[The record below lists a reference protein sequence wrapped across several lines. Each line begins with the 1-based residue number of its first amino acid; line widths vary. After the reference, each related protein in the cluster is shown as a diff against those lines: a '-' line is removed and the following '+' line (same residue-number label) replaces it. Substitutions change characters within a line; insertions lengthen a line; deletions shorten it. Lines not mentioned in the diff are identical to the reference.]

1 MQAPDETVM
10 VFLCGNTGRDDRVKV
25 KNRQYRQ
32 GGRGLFRFRPCALR
46 PHYDATILVF
56 VNDRLRLAE
65 TKLAHKR

>member
-32 GGRGLFRFRPCALR
+32 GSGGEDFFAFGHAPFALIMTPPYLFL
-46 PHYDATILVF
+46 
-56 VNDRLRLAE
+56 
-65 TKLAHKR
+65 